1 MQPEQIVTAYDRFA
15 APESPGFVYCPK
27 CAANLSI
34 VGGTQE
40 RQSCPSCGWVY
51 YRNPAPGVVILIS
64 RENMVLLGKR
74 STSSYAAGAWCLPG
88 GFVEY
93 DEDFL
98 SAAIREVQEETGLE
112 VDITAII
119 SVVSNF
125 LTSGLHTLVVV
136 LTARIV
142 GGDEQP
148 GDDLEELAWFPLEGP
163 FPDMA
168 FEADRHIIE
177 RFWRTS
183 LEGVPVDPCFARRRS
198 DEIKPSLP

>member
-1 MQPEQIVTAYDRFA
+1 MQPEQIVTAYDRSA
-15 APESPGFVYCPK
+15 VQESSGFTFCPK
-27 CAANLSI
+27 CAAPLTGSSAS
-34 VGGTQE
+34 QE

-64 RENMVLLGKR
+64 RDSKVLLGR
-74 STSSYAAGAWCLPG
+74 RGANSYAAGFWCLPG

-98 SAAIREVQEETGLE
+98 TAAIREVLEETGLH

-125 LTSGLHTLVVV
+125 HTPGLHTLVVV

-142 GGDEQP
+142 GGKEQP
-148 GDDLEELAWFPLEGP
+148 GDDLEELAWYPLAGP
-163 FPDMA
+163 FPEMA

-183 LEGVPVDPCFARRRS
+183 LEGAPVDPRFARSSATVSR
-198 DEIKPSLP
+198 